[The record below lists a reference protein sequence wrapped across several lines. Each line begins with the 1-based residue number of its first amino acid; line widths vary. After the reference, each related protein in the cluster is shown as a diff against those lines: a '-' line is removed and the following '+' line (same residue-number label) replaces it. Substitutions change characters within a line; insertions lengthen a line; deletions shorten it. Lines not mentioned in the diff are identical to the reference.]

1 MTVRR
6 RVVLLSAAAV
16 AVAVLLASVVVYA
29 VVRAEL
35 RGQVDNAL
43 RALVPDVVGRNK
55 ALQAGGGGRFLRRV
69 VPLPS
74 GERLALTV
82 PEDPLGGPTGVAQA
96 VTSAGQVVSAAGE
109 GARLPVDDRVFAVA
123 RGERGGFFRDA
134 RIEGTHVRVFTAAG
148 LAGDALQVA
157 RPLTEVDDTLGRLLL
172 ILVAVSLGGIGLAAG
187 LGLLVARGTLAPV
200 KRLTATAEH
209 VADTQDLSRRLEVNE
224 NGDELDR
231 LGGAFNTMLG
241 ALERSREA
249 QRQLVADAS
258 HELRTPLT
266 SVRANVETLGM
277 APDLPEEE
285 RAAIVAAAGGQLEEL
300 TVLIGDLVDLAR
312 GDVPEIEREDV
323 RLDLLVAEAVERA
336 RTHAPDREF
345 HVYAD
350 ETLVHGS
357 PARLHRAVGNL
368 LDNAVKWSPAG
379 GAIDVTVRDGRVM
392 VRDHGPGFADDD
404 LPHVFERFYRAPDSR
419 GLPGS
424 GLGLA
429 IVRQAAEAHGG
440 RVTASNAPD
449 GGALLELALAERS
462 PTS

>member
-16 AVAVLLASVVVYA
+16 AVAVLLASVVVYT

-35 RGQVDNAL
+35 RGQVDGAL
-43 RALVPDVVGRNK
+43 RALVPDVVGRNA
-55 ALQAGGGGRFLRRV
+55 ALEAGGGGRFLRRV
-69 VPLPS
+69 LP
-74 GERLALTV
+74 RLAGTSAIAV
-82 PEDPLGGPTGVAQA
+82 PDDPLGGATGVAQA
-96 VTSAGQVVSAAGE
+96 VTSSGQVLGPAGAAVP
-109 GARLPVDDRVFAVA
+109 LPVDERVFDVA
-123 RGERGGFFRDA
+123 RGERDGFFRDA
-134 RIEGTHVRVFTAAG
+134 TVNGTHVRVFTAPG

-157 RPLTEVDDTLGRLLL
+157 RPLTEVDGTLGRLVLV
-172 ILVAVSLGGIGLAAG
+172 LVAVSLGGIGLAAG

-200 KRLTATAEH
+200 RRLTATAEH

-266 SVRANVETLGM
+266 SVRANIETLGM
-277 APDLPEEE
+277 APDLAEEE
-285 RAAIVAAAGGQLEEL
+285 RAAIVASAGGQLEEL
-300 TVLIGDLVDLAR
+300 TVLVGDLVDLAR

-336 RTHAPDREF
+336 RTHAPGREF
-345 HVYAD
+345 RVHAD

-368 LDNAVKWSPAG
+368 LDNAVKWSPEG

-392 VRDHGPGFADDD
+392 VRDRGPGFSDDD

-462 PTS
+462 PSS